1 MKTPCLTAACLACAF
16 VTGAPPLYAEDGRIV
31 FTGDI
36 VEPVCPLRDGALHCP
51 PGRQA
56 FAAIRPLDIASA
68 RQQIRAEL
76 FDYALQRDRTAAW
89 QVVDI
94 TYR

>member
-1 MKTPCLTAACLACAF
+1 
-16 VTGAPPLYAEDGRIV
+16 
-31 FTGDI
+31 
-36 VEPVCPLRDGALHCP
+36 LRDGTLDCP

-56 FAAIRPLDIASA
+56 FAAVRPLDIASA